1 MFLTIICLIED
12 NTQDVNFVLFFTI
25 YFILNSPL
33 NRNKEILKRDDRNTK
48 INLLTFTI
56 EMSAGLVSGW
66 NVER

>member
-12 NTQDVNFVLFFTI
+12 NTQDVNFVLFLL
-25 YFILNSPL
+25 YFILNPPL
-33 NRNKEILKRDDRNTK
+33 NRNKEILKRDGRNTK